1 MNKINEGVYTI
12 EAAVILTLI
21 TALVSLLIY
30 GAVCLH
36 DRAVCLETALFDV
49 RASVQMMEE
58 PVTLTG
64 RLDAERVEMEA
75 EQDKNATEAEQDEL
89 ALSAE
94 QIGLEAF
101 VTIISNCATEEV
113 ERRVYE
119 LYASIKGAKPDE
131 VKYYDLTTIRED
143 FKELVELNNLKD
155 FFALVSAS
163 MSKLRSS

>member
-1 MNKINEGVYTI
+1 MRKLG
-12 EAAVILTLI
+12 L
-21 TALVSLLIY
+21 
-30 GAVCLH
+30 
-36 DRAVCLETALFDV
+36 
-49 RASVQMMEE
+49 
-58 PVTLTG
+58 
-64 RLDAERVEMEA
+64 LDAFAVARIIKAANLQKEVADFGMDVKRRQEEAERRKAARAAEMEA

-155 FFALVSAS
+155 FFDLVSAS
-163 MSKLRSS
+163 MPKLRSS

>member
-1 MNKINEGVYTI
+1 MRKLG
-12 EAAVILTLI
+12 L
-21 TALVSLLIY
+21 
-30 GAVCLH
+30 
-36 DRAVCLETALFDV
+36 
-49 RASVQMMEE
+49 
-58 PVTLTG
+58 
-64 RLDAERVEMEA
+64 LDAFAVARIIKAANLQKEVADFGMDVKRRQEEAERRKAARAAEMEA
-75 EQDKNATEAEQDEL
+75 EQDEDATEAEQDEL

-101 VTIISNCATEEV
+101 VTIISNCSTEEV

>member
-1 MNKINEGVYTI
+1 MRKLG
-12 EAAVILTLI
+12 L
-21 TALVSLLIY
+21 
-30 GAVCLH
+30 
-36 DRAVCLETALFDV
+36 
-49 RASVQMMEE
+49 
-58 PVTLTG
+58 
-64 RLDAERVEMEA
+64 LDAFAIARIIKAANLQKEVADFGMDVKRRQEEAERRKAARAAEMEA

>member
-1 MNKINEGVYTI
+1 MRKLG
-12 EAAVILTLI
+12 L
-21 TALVSLLIY
+21 
-30 GAVCLH
+30 
-36 DRAVCLETALFDV
+36 
-49 RASVQMMEE
+49 
-58 PVTLTG
+58 
-64 RLDAERVEMEA
+64 LDAFAVARIIKAANLQKEVADFGMDVKRRQEEAERRKAARAAEMEA

-155 FFALVSAS
+155 FFASVSAS

>member
-1 MNKINEGVYTI
+1 MRKLGLLDAFAVARIIKAANLQKEVADFGMDVKRRQE
-12 EAAVILTLI
+12 EAERRKA
-21 TALVSLLIY
+21 A
-30 GAVCLH
+30 
-36 DRAVCLETALFDV
+36 RAAE
-49 RASVQMMEE
+49 MEE
-58 PVTLTG
+58 
-64 RLDAERVEMEA
+64 

-163 MSKLRSS
+163 MSKLRSY

>member
-1 MNKINEGVYTI
+1 MRKLG
-12 EAAVILTLI
+12 L
-21 TALVSLLIY
+21 
-30 GAVCLH
+30 
-36 DRAVCLETALFDV
+36 
-49 RASVQMMEE
+49 
-58 PVTLTG
+58 
-64 RLDAERVEMEA
+64 LDAFAVARIIKAANLQKEVADFGMDVKRRQEEAERRKAARAAETEA
-75 EQDKNATEAEQDEL
+75 EQDKIATEAEQDEL

-163 MSKLRSS
+163 ISKLRSS